1 MQGADWYSIDI
12 PEMLH
17 HLALL
22 ALSFLLALPV
32 AWDRERAE
40 RTLGLRTFPLVA
52 MASAG
57 YVLIA
62 QSVLVSEPGELSRVI
77 QGLLTGVGFLGGGA
91 IVKRG
96 MTVHGTATAASI
108 WSTAA
113 VGVAVAVGRFEIAIA
128 LTLANFATLRWL
140 GTLKPMVGNA
150 TEAKDETEEEV
161 SGDAGR

>member
-1 MQGADWYSIDI
+1 MQVADWASIDI
-12 PEMLH
+12 SETLD

-22 ALSFLLALPV
+22 GLSFLLALPV
-32 AWDRERAE
+32 AWDREREE
-40 RTLGLRTFPLVA
+40 RSLGLRTFPLVA

-113 VGVAVAVGRFEIAIA
+113 VGVAVAVGRFEIAVA
-128 LTLANFATLRWL
+128 LTVANFATLRWL
-140 GTLKPMVGNA
+140 GTLKPMVR
-150 TEAKDETEEEV
+150 E
-161 SGDAGR
+161 DAEKEDK

>member
-1 MQGADWYSIDI
+1 MFDWFSIDFSVT
-12 PEMLH
+12 LQ

-22 ALSFLLALPV
+22 ATAFVFALPV
-32 AWDRERAE
+32 AWDREREE
-40 RTLGLRTFPLVA
+40 RSLGLRTFPLVA

-113 VGVAVAVGRFEIAIA
+113 VGVAVAVGRFEIALA
-128 LTLANFATLRWL
+128 LTVANFLTLRWL
-140 GTLKPMVGNA
+140 GTLKPVVREQGE
-150 TEAKDETEEEV
+150 EAGED
-161 SGDAGR
+161 

>member
-1 MQGADWYSIDI
+1 MPVELPSIDI
-12 PEMLH
+12 AGVLQH
-17 HLALL
+17 TWLLLL
-22 ALSFLLALPV
+22 AFALALPV
-32 AWDRERAE
+32 AWDREQEE
-40 RTLGLRTFPLVA
+40 RSLGLRTFPLVA

-62 QSVLVSEPGELSRVI
+62 QSVLAGEPGDMSRII

-113 VGVAVAVGRFEIAIA
+113 VGVAVAVGRFEIAVA
-128 LTLANFATLRWL
+128 LTVANFCTLRWL
-140 GTLKPMVGNA
+140 GSLKPIVQDRAGNKK
-150 TEAKDETEEEV
+150 TD
-161 SGDAGR
+161 